1 MRLLVAEDDALI
13 GEGMQA
19 ALKMSGYAVDW
30 VRDGSQALIAL
41 TTDDYAACVLDISL
55 PKLDGLSVLRA
66 LRQRGNNIPILVL
79 TARDSREDKILG
91 LDSGADDYL
100 TKPFDLTELL
110 ARLRSLLRRASG
122 SGSALLIVKNIV
134 LDSAA
139 RRVTQDGDPVTL
151 AAKEYALLHDLM
163 SHQNHIRSRHDLEQ
177 SLYGWGD
184 EVESNAVEVHI
195 HHLRKKLG
203 SECIQTIRGMGY
215 KMGSLK

>member
-1 MRLLVAEDDALI
+1 MRLLVAEDDAMI
-13 GEGMQA
+13 GEGIQT
-19 ALKMSGYAVDW
+19 ALKMSGYVVDW
-30 VRDGSQALIAL
+30 VRDGNQAQLAL
-41 TTDDYAACVLDISL
+41 NTEDYAACVLDLSL
-55 PKLDGLSVLRA
+55 PKLDGLSILRA
-66 LRQRGNNIPILVL
+66 LRQKGNNIPVLVL

-122 SGSALLIVKNIV
+122 SGSALLMVKNIV
-134 LDSAA
+134 LDPAA
-139 RRVTQDGDPVTL
+139 RRVMQDGHAVIL
-151 AAKEYALLHDLM
+151 SAKEYALLQDLM
-163 SHQNHIRSRHDLEQ
+163 SHQNHIRSRQDLEQ

-203 SECIQTIRGMGY
+203 VECIQTIRGMGY
-215 KMGSLK
+215 KMDSFK

>member
-1 MRLLVAEDDALI
+1 MRLLVAEDHALI
-13 GEGMQA
+13 GEGIQA
-19 ALKMSGYAVDW
+19 ALKMAGYVVDW
-30 VRDGSQALIAL
+30 VRDGNQALLAMS
-41 TTDDYAACVLDISL
+41 TEEYAACVLDISL
-55 PKLDGLSVLRA
+55 PKLDGLGVLRA
-66 LRQRGNNIPILVL
+66 LRQQGNNIPVLVL

-110 ARLRSLLRRASG
+110 ARLRSLLRRSAG

-134 LDSAA
+134 LDSVA
-139 RRVTQDGDPVTL
+139 RRVTQDGTPVIL
-151 AAKEYALLHDLM
+151 SAKEYALLLDLM

-203 SECIQTIRGMGY
+203 SECIQTVRSMGY
-215 KMGSLK
+215 KMGDLN

>member
-13 GEGMQA
+13 GEGIQA
-19 ALKMSGYAVDW
+19 ALKMSGYVVDW
-30 VRDGSQALIAL
+30 VRDGNQALL
-41 TTDDYAACVLDISL
+41 SMSTEEYAACVLDISL
-55 PKLDGLSVLRA
+55 PKLDGLGVLRA
-66 LRQRGNNIPILVL
+66 LRQQRNNIPVLVL

-110 ARLRSLLRRASG
+110 ARLRSLLRRSAG

-134 LDSAA
+134 LDSVA
-139 RRVTQDGDPVTL
+139 RRVMQDGHPVIL
-151 AAKEYALLHDLM
+151 SAKEYALLLDLM

-203 SECIQTIRGMGY
+203 SECIQTVRSMGY
-215 KMGSLK
+215 KMGNLN

>member
-13 GEGMQA
+13 GEGIQA
-19 ALKMSGYAVDW
+19 ALKMSGYVVDW
-30 VRDGSQALIAL
+30 VRDGNQALLAMS
-41 TTDDYAACVLDISL
+41 TEEYAACVLDISL
-55 PKLDGLSVLRA
+55 PKLDGLGVLRA
-66 LRQRGNNIPILVL
+66 LRQQRNNIPVLVL

-110 ARLRSLLRRASG
+110 ARLRSLLRRSAG
-122 SGSALLIVKNIV
+122 LGSALLIVKNIV
-134 LDSAA
+134 LDSVA
-139 RRVTQDGDPVTL
+139 RRVTQDGHPVIL
-151 AAKEYALLHDLM
+151 SAKEYALLLDLM

-203 SECIQTIRGMGY
+203 SECIQTVRSMGY
-215 KMGSLK
+215 KMGNLN

>member
-1 MRLLVAEDDALI
+1 VRLLVAEDDALI
-13 GEGMQA
+13 GEGIQA
-19 ALKMSGYAVDW
+19 ALKMSGYVVDW
-30 VRDGSQALIAL
+30 VRDGNQALL
-41 TTDDYAACVLDISL
+41 SMSTEEYAACVLDISL
-55 PKLDGLSVLRA
+55 PKLDGLGVLRA
-66 LRQRGNNIPILVL
+66 LRQQRNNIPVLVL

-110 ARLRSLLRRASG
+110 ARLRSLLRRSAG

-134 LDSAA
+134 LDSVA
-139 RRVTQDGDPVTL
+139 RRVMQDGHPVIL
-151 AAKEYALLHDLM
+151 SAKEYALLLDLM

-203 SECIQTIRGMGY
+203 SECIQTVRSMGY
-215 KMGSLK
+215 KMGNLN